1 MFSIDGAAGAKQN
14 ARVLRKKFHQGRESQ
29 RHPEQVEEIN
39 LDPSGFGEVPS
50 EIPSAPR
57 GVILPPQ
64 QSPQSTHTHYAPVDT
79 AGTATSMS
87 KNILSSD
94 VSLKGTI
101 RFSNELVLDGKVDG
115 EILSEDGHLTI
126 GENAKVKGEVKT
138 KGVIVLGKVEGNMMV
153 KERCDLRAN
162 AQIIGDIKAGTLAI
176 EEGATFVGQSSVG
189 AAATASGGGPGP
201 GGKPSAGG
209 APQAP
214 GGQERSLAPTGPGQ
228 GGQGGGG
235 QGGSGQGGSNVPG
248 AGNQPRKAGA
258 PA

>member
-1 MFSIDGAAGAKQN
+1 MFSIDGAPGSTQTG
-14 ARVLRKKFHQGRESQ
+14 RVLRRKIIHTGRESQ
-29 RHPEQVEEIN
+29 RHPEQLEEMN

-57 GVILPPQ
+57 GVIHPPQ

-201 GGKPSAGG
+201 GGKPSGG

-214 GGQERSLAPTGPGQ
+214 GGQERLSVP
-228 GGQGGGG
+228 GGQGGPGSSGG
-235 QGGSGQGGSNVPG
+235 PGGGSQQHVPG